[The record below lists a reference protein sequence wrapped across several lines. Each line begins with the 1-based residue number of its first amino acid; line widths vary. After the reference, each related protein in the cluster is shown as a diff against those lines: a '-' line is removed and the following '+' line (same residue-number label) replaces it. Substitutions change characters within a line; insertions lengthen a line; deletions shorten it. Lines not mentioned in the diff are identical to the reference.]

1 MSHVAVCSSCDLC
14 VIYRLAHVVSKHTWY
29 SQGRLI
35 AEAGRWSEG
44 SWTQSPGLP
53 SACCP
58 PETQSGPLQRRT
70 AVSRNLYSAGAAS
83 CLRRGNTLP
92 VFVCKSFH
100 CLCLSRVQHITGV
113 SEIIFFFHS
122 HFLSG
127 CWSWIMTQFINH
139 MAISD
144 CWAHCTADYDPHT
157 TDIQI
162 IWKTM
167 WYMMSFYNSFS
178 VHRIKILKTYFNLI
192 SLWSRSLRLPSLP
205 ALSWK
210 QNSVNPL
217 EKLVPAEEADKERQ
231 LPSRRPRTQEHF

>member
-58 PETQSGPLQRRT
+58 PETQSGPLQMRT

-100 CLCLSRVQHITGV
+100 CLCLSRVQHIAGV
-113 SEIIFFFHS
+113 SEIIFFSTATSCLVAGVESWHS
-122 HFLSG
+122 SLITWLFLTVEHTVQL
-127 CWSWIMTQFINH
+127 IMT
-139 MAISD
+139 
-144 CWAHCTADYDPHT
+144 HT
-157 TDIQI
+157 LQTYRLYAKQCDIWWVSTI
-162 IWKTM
+162 HSLFTE
-167 WYMMSFYNSFS
+167 
-178 VHRIKILKTYFNLI
+178 LK
-192 SLWSRSLRLPSLP
+192 
-205 ALSWK
+205 SWK
-210 QNSVNPL
+210 HTS
-217 EKLVPAEEADKERQ
+217 
-231 LPSRRPRTQEHF
+231 T